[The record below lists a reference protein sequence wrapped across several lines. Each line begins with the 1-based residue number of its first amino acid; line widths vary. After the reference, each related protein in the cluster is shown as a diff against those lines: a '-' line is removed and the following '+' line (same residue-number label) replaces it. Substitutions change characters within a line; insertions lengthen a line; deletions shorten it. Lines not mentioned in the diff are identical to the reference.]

1 MLFNVLACYVNLYDF
16 LVIFGQQTDRQTDLQ
31 ADRQTDRPPHQGFR
45 NDYDEGKQQIEYI
58 CEIC

>member
-31 ADRQTDRPPHQGFR
+31 ADRQTDRPHHQGFR
-45 NDYDEGKQQIEYI
+45 KKLIMMRVNSK
-58 CEIC
+58 